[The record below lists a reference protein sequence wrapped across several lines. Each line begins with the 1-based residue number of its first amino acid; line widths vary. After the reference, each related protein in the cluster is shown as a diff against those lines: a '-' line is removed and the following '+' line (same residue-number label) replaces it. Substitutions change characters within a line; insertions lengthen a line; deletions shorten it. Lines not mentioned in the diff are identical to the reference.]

1 MLGQNKYVTN
11 GFAQDKEP
19 TGMHVMN
26 TYDIEIAGQIDER
39 ALSASSPLQMTVT
52 QKNPD
57 ITLLKI
63 YGDQSGLI
71 GLLRYLHQQGF
82 ILLSVYRK

>member
-1 MLGQNKYVTN
+1 
-11 GFAQDKEP
+11 
-19 TGMHVMN
+19 MHVMN
-26 TYDIEIAGQIDER
+26 TYDIEIEGQVDEK

-57 ITLLKI
+57 VTLLKI

-82 ILLSVYRK
+82 VLLSVYHK